1 MNSVSV
7 PYHLCLETLGNEL
20 RVKIVESLREK
31 PKSVSVLANDL
42 GVEQSRLSHSLK
54 ALKQCNFVES
64 KTVGKERIYSLTG
77 SFVKEMP
84 KSKNIFEAL
93 EKHFK
98 KFGCH
103 CWKAEKLRG

>member
-7 PYHLCLETLGNEL
+7 PYHYCLETLGNEL
-20 RVKIVESLREK
+20 RVKIIESLREK
-31 PKSVSVLANDL
+31 PKSVSGLAKDL

-64 KTVGKERIYSLTG
+64 KTEGKERIYSLRE

-93 EKHFK
+93 DKHFK
-98 KFGCH
+98 KFGCD
-103 CWKAEKLRG
+103 CWRVEK